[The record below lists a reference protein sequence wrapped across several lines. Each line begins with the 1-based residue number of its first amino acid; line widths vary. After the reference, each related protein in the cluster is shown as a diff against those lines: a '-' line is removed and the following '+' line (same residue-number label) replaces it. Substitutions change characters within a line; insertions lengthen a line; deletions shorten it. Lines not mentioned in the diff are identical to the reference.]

1 MNELFEK
8 LLPIV
13 GRFGT
18 LTCLHIA
25 LLGTNLQN
33 CNKELIEKIVHKFN
47 KEVTTV
53 RLKDLDRI
61 SLVIALFDL
70 QTESGIEMEFLR
82 NVLEELKKRVDEIVR
97 HPRCFTS
104 TVHYLAMKGIYD
116 VELIQAALKES
127 FVTFAYG
134 KH

>member
-1 MNELFEK
+1 
-8 LLPIV
+8 
-13 GRFGT
+13 
-18 LTCLHIA
+18 
-25 LLGTNLQN
+25 
-33 CNKELIEKIVHKFN
+33 
-47 KEVTTV
+47 
-53 RLKDLDRI
+53 
-61 SLVIALFDL
+61 
-70 QTESGIEMEFLR
+70 MEFLR

-134 KH
+134 ED